1 MSNQLDELYLSD
13 DSISSA
19 TKKTKK
25 RRTMSV
31 NSIYTDREEIDSEF
45 EDEDFEKEGIATVE
59 RAMENNHDLDTAL
72 LELNTLR
79 MSMNVTYHEV
89 RIATITALLRR
100 VYHFIA
106 TQTLGPKDA
115 VVKVFNQWG
124 LLFKRQAFDE
134 EEYIDLM
141 NIIMEKIVEQSFDK
155 PDLILFSALVSL
167 YDNDIIEEDVIYK
180 WWDNVSTDPRYDEV
194 KKLTVKWVE
203 WLQNA
208 DEESSSEEE

>member
-1 MSNQLDELYLSD
+1 
-13 DSISSA
+13 
-19 TKKTKK
+19 
-25 RRTMSV
+25 MSV

-141 NIIMEKIVEQSFDK
+141 NIIMEK
-155 PDLILFSALVSL
+155 L
-167 YDNDIIEEDVIYK
+167 
-180 WWDNVSTDPRYDEV
+180 
-194 KKLTVKWVE
+194 
-203 WLQNA
+203 
-208 DEESSSEEE
+208 

>member
-1 MSNQLDELYLSD
+1 MYDNESNEQFDQDLDDQTLAVSIVGDKGVGYIYESEVSDDEDSSTEACKEINTLSNQLDELYLSD

-89 RIATITALLRR
+89 RIATITALLEKSLPLYCNSNIRSQGR
-100 VYHFIA
+100 CGEGFLIS
-106 TQTLGPKDA
+106 G
-115 VVKVFNQWG
+115 G

-141 NIIMEKIVEQSFDK
+141 NIIMEK
-155 PDLILFSALVSL
+155 L
-167 YDNDIIEEDVIYK
+167 
-180 WWDNVSTDPRYDEV
+180 
-194 KKLTVKWVE
+194 
-203 WLQNA
+203 
-208 DEESSSEEE
+208 